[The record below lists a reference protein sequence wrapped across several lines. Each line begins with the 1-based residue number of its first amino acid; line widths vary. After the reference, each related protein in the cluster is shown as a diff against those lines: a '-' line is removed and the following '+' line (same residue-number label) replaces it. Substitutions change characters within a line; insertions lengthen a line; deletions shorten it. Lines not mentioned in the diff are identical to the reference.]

1 MKNDELKELNDFL
14 LNKFEDDRE
23 LEKMIN
29 NTKFQLLVDR
39 ILEIETLRNKLL
51 EVEVNDEKNDDE
63 FEYLNDVLTLNLEN
77 YKNFKKIVSNKRY
90 KEIVSSIIK
99 IKETINKKRELIK

>member
-63 FEYLNDVLTLNLEN
+63 LEYLNDVLTLNLEN

-90 KEIVSSIIK
+90 KKIVSSIIK
-99 IKETINKKRELIK
+99 IKETILIKKES

>member
-51 EVEVNDEKNDDE
+51 EVEVNDEENDDE
-63 FEYLNDVLTLNLEN
+63 LEYLNDVLALNLEN
-77 YKNFKKIVSNKRY
+77 YKNFKKIVSNKGY
-90 KEIVSSIIK
+90 KKIVSSIIK
-99 IKETINKKRELIK
+99 IKETILIKKES